1 MTTPQPNGQSQPG
14 HDSTALGEQ
23 LAANLVEAWGSWAPT
38 LSPHA
43 EQMAFLSDRT
53 GVPQVWVQDLRLDGT
68 FDEPTM
74 ITISD
79 DPVVSVSWSADGAW
93 LACAVATDGGVRTQV
108 WVVRPTGTDARRI
121 AGSTKE
127 HAELGPWTRSGHRVA
142 VIIPDTRPDHPT
154 RCYLANPAT
163 GELHPLAEGDL
174 LSVLDM
180 SVDEHLVILR
190 DGQRGKQFCV
200 VVDRV
205 ADVDHPLLPY
215 PATGAT
221 EVAIIRPSPAGDD
234 SPLIAYV
241 STDAALPRRQLVA
254 VPLGRERPAQGLR
267 RTGRPRRRRT
277 GRTGRGRFRSALLLV
292 WNVAGRSEL
301 ELFNTTTGERRVMTG
316 LPGEVVAGVVLSR
329 DGRRVIMS
337 VEGPHRPRELWCL
350 STRTLQWV
358 RVTGVPRLPER
369 ELVAPELIT
378 FTAQDGLELT
388 GYLYRPPDA
397 VGAGPAMLSLHGGPE
412 AQERPTFSPQ
422 HQAMVAAGITVFA
435 PNIRGSSGF
444 GRAFVHADDVHG
456 RRDAFADVISCAEL
470 PGPPGHRR
478 P

>member
-1 MTTPQPNGQSQPG
+1 MG
-14 HDSTALGEQ
+14 
-23 LAANLVEAWGSWAPT
+23 AWGSWGPT

-43 EQMAFLSDRT
+43 EQMAFISDRT

-108 WVVRPTGTDARRI
+108 WVVRPTGADARRI
-121 AGSTKE
+121 AGSTDE
-127 HAELGPWTRSGHRVA
+127 HAELGPWTRSGHRVT

-180 SVDEHLVILR
+180 SVDEHLVIVR

-254 VPLGRERPAQGLR
+254 VPLGREGPAPASGVLAARDDAELEGLDADDS
-267 RTGRPRRRRT
+267 GRL
-277 GRTGRGRFRSALLLV
+277 LLLV

-301 ELFNTTTGERRVMTG
+301 ELFDTVERRAPRSW
-316 LPGEVVAGVVLSR
+316 PGCPARS
-329 DGRRVIMS
+329 S
-337 VEGPHRPRELWCL
+337 PA
-350 STRTLQWV
+350 SSSA
-358 RVTGVPRLPER
+358 VTG
-369 ELVAPELIT
+369 
-378 FTAQDGLELT
+378 
-388 GYLYRPPDA
+388 
-397 VGAGPAMLSLHGGPE
+397 AG
-412 AQERPTFSPQ
+412 
-422 HQAMVAAGITVFA
+422 
-435 PNIRGSSGF
+435 
-444 GRAFVHADDVHG
+444 
-456 RRDAFADVISCAEL
+456 
-470 PGPPGHRR
+470 
-478 P
+478 